1 MTSSKRQ
8 AANAANAQRS
18 TGPRS
23 AAGKAHSRLN
33 AFKHGLAIRASA
45 VPDLAPDVA
54 HLAQI
59 IAGEKETDPRVLTAA
74 TRVAE
79 ASVDLLRARHAKT
92 ELLDRL
98 LQGPEFWQDPPPEEP
113 MPPRPRRLKVS
124 VSDYERAFR
133 AGVGEQL
140 RGAEEASIMHELTYG
155 LDVDRIRGQRAEA
168 EQRAHQRRS
177 EWQQLEKLD
186 RYERRAL
193 SRRKSAIRAF
203 DEVRTAAQV
212 APAVPAH

>member
-1 MTSSKRQ
+1 MTGSKRQ

-23 AAGKAHSRLN
+23 AAGKARSCLN
-33 AFKHGLAIRASA
+33 ALKHGLAVRASA
-45 VPDLAPDVA
+45 VPDLASDVA
-54 HLAQI
+54 HLAQM
-59 IAGEKETDPRVLTAA
+59 IAGEKETDPRVLAAA

-98 LQGPEFWQDPPPEEP
+98 LQDPECWQDSPPEEP
-113 MPPRPRRLKVS
+113 LPPRPRRLKVS
-124 VSDYERAFR
+124 VADYERAFR

-140 RGAEEASIMHELTYG
+140 WEAKQASLMHELTYG
-155 LDVDRIRGQRAEA
+155 LEVDRIRSQGAKTKQRA
-168 EQRAHQRRS
+168 QQRRFD
-177 EWQQLEKLD
+177 WQQLEKLD

-193 SRRKSAIRAF
+193 SRRRAAIRTY
-203 DEVRTAAQV
+203 DEAQAAHRDQSQ
-212 APAVPAH
+212 